1 MSVGLAPARPGPG
14 VHGERAATPLLVQRD
29 SLWPRLLS
37 HVAADG
43 IEVAIERS
51 DRRLSHV
58 RRLPVPA
65 GDGLAAS
72 LKAYVA
78 SAGQGVAAGA
88 LVVDGL
94 VAAGRFHLRTATRGT
109 GIESLRNDLG
119 LRALRVVDERAA
131 LSLSVRSPT
140 SAEVRWVLAP
150 RVAPVRA
157 PLLTAVC
164 RMGSDTRPAMLAP
177 VGGPLQSPLL
187 ALMNH
192 PFAPVDPDEL
202 IVAAS
207 MRARGLAPVFGNL
220 LGTDGISRAFEA
232 LAGIDYDCACPLAAD
247 GVVSLAQRDDRARRA
262 CAVICA
268 AVAQLCAL
276 LSFDGVRRVLL
287 AGRAATLLAPARARY
302 PIADRLRSV
311 RADATEPAAEME
323 LGVLHA
329 PIRFL
334 EGARATL
341 DQAMRSLAPDFAQTV
356 QARVAGHYPHLTPS
370 SQRVADV
377 VLDDAAF
384 AIREPITAI
393 AARADVSTSQ
403 VSRFCRALGF
413 GGLIELKL
421 ALVASQAR
429 EDSARA
435 D

>member
-1 MSVGLAPARPGPG
+1 MRVDLAPARFGPAP
-14 VHGERAATPLLVQRD
+14 HGERSATPPLMPRD
-29 SLWPRLLS
+29 SLWPRLLA

-43 IEVAIERS
+43 IEAAIERS
-51 DRRLSHV
+51 DRRLSHA
-58 RRLPVPA
+58 RRLTVPA

-78 SAGQGVAAGA
+78 SAGPAVTAGA
-88 LVVDGL
+88 LVVDGC
-94 VAAGRFHLRTATRGT
+94 VAAGRFHLRAATRGT
-109 GIESLRNDLG
+109 GIEGLRNELG

-131 LSLSVRSPT
+131 LSLSVRSPA
-140 SAEVRWVLAP
+140 SADVRWVLAP
-150 RVAPVRA
+150 RMAPIRA

-164 RMGSDTRPAMLAP
+164 RMGSDTRAAMLAP

-202 IVAAS
+202 IVVAS

-287 AGRAATLLAPARARY
+287 AGRAATLLAPALARY
-302 PIADRLRSV
+302 PIAERLRNV

-323 LGVLHA
+323 LGVLFA

-341 DQAMRSLAPDFAQTV
+341 EETMRSLSPEGAQTV
-356 QARVAGHYPHLTPS
+356 QGRVGERYPHLTPS

-384 AIREPITAI
+384 VIREPITAI
-393 AARADVSTSQ
+393 AARAGVSTSQ
-403 VSRFCRALGF
+403 VSRFCRTLGF
-413 GGLIELKL
+413 GGLIEFKL
-421 ALVASQAR
+421 AIVASQAR
-429 EDSARA
+429 EDSARVN
-435 D
+435 